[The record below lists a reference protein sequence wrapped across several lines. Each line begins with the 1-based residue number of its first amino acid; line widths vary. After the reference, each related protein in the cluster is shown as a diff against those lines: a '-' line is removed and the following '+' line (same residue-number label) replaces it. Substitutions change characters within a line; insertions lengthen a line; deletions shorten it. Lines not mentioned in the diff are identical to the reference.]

1 MTDEKGGFCLDNIKE
16 GKYILFANCIGYTNR
31 FLDFEMLDRDYELP
45 TVILE
50 GNNVTLDGV
59 TIIGSLFIQKKD
71 RLLII
76 PSKLQS
82 KYAYNGYDLLYNL
95 MIPGVVVN
103 RKEGAVITSRGSAT
117 LYINGVKADFHEIQ
131 NLRPKDIDKEFALQ
145 QEKYMIEDKNTKHRN
160 KPNRMSDAEVIVIFI
175 LFHSGGF
182 RCFKHY
188 YKEYICKHLK
198 YLFPRQVSYNHFVE
212 LEKEVLL
219 PQFSSRKS
227 C

>member
-31 FLDFEMLDRDYELP
+31 FLDFEMPDRDYELP

-50 GNNVTLDGV
+50 ENNVTLDGV
-59 TIIGSLFIQKKD
+59 TITGSSFIQKKD
-71 RLLII
+71 CLLII

-117 LYINGVKADFHEIQ
+117 LYINGVKADFHKIQ
-131 NLRPKDIDKEFALQ
+131 NLRPKDIDKEFAL
-145 QEKYMIEDKNTKHRN
+145 
-160 KPNRMSDAEVIVIFI
+160 
-175 LFHSGGF
+175 
-182 RCFKHY
+182 
-188 YKEYICKHLK
+188 
-198 YLFPRQVSYNHFVE
+198 
-212 LEKEVLL
+212 
-219 PQFSSRKS
+219 
-227 C
+227 